1 MPCRSMHHVGR
12 MVMGNWR
19 ISREIS
25 GIDSSV
31 KIEPELPPRT
41 IDVAARGCSQMAGA
55 LVHAVHALRPS
66 RPRGRRNP
74 V

>member
-1 MPCRSMHHVGR
+1 MHHVGR

-41 IDVAARGCSQMAGA
+41 IDVAAEVVAVAGA
-55 LVHAVHALRPS
+55 LSTLSVEPPTR
-66 RPRGRRNP
+66 
-74 V
+74 